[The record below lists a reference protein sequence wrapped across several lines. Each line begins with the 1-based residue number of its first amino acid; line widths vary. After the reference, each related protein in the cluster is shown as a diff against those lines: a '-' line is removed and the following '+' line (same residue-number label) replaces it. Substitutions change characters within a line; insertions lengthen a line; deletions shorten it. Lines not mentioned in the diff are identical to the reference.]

1 MIKIKLHTLVE
12 AREPLQNLSTKELP
26 LKTSYKLA
34 KAIKK
39 VNDELTFFEE
49 ERFKLC
55 KKYGKL
61 DETSTAYEVEDA
73 NMPKFKQEYVEL
85 LNIEVE
91 LDCEKVLL
99 PDSISIKPIDLLI
112 LDGLVEIEE
121 D

>member
-12 AREPLQNLSTKELP
+12 AKEPLQNLSTKELP

-34 KAIKK
+34 KAIKRI
-39 VNDELTFFEE
+39 NDELVFFEE

-55 KKYGKL
+55 KKYGKFV
-61 DETSTAYEVEDA
+61 EQNNTYEVEDA
-73 NMPKFKQEYVEL
+73 NMPEFKKEYIEL

-91 LDCEKVLL
+91 LDCERVSL
-99 PDSISIKPIDLLI
+99 PDTISIKPIDLLV